1 MYIANNYGNAFSMKN
16 FLHNF
21 IHCGLLGWCLEILFT
36 AFHSFRR
43 RDFKLSGITS
53 VWMFPIYGMAAF
65 LAPVSRLLKG
75 RNFIFRGFVYT
86 GIIFVGEFLSGT
98 WLRQKGLCPWNYE
111 KSRWNVG
118 KVIRLDYTPCWF
130 ISGLLF
136 ERLLTESDR
145 LSRQPG
151 SPD

>member
-1 MYIANNYGNAFSMKN
+1 MYIADNYGNAFSMKN

-65 LAPVSRLLKG
+65 LAPVSRLLIG

-130 ISGLLF
+130 VSGLLF

-145 LSRQPG
+145 LSRHPG